1 MQQISKNIVKS
12 ALLFGGTLG
21 VATAAEAGLT
31 VTSAYFNLN
40 AGGVYATNSDAS
52 AITSPLAAIG
62 ANSSLAFS
70 GLGQFGFLVSAA
82 SDGNEIWSVF
92 GATMGFTTD
101 TNMTVQLTGDISSE
115 AATVFLVDT
124 NTNSTIFL
132 RASGT
137 GMWDSGFIQLAAG
150 GSYLV
155 GVNGPLTFANGGNET
170 GSVLAFSIV
179 PAPGAVALV
188 GLAGIVTGRRRRA

>member
-21 VATAAEAGLT
+21 VATAAEAGIT

-40 AGGVYATNSDAS
+40 AGSAYATNFDAS

-62 ANSSLAFS
+62 ANSSLVFS

-82 SDGNEIWSVF
+82 SDGNELWSVY
-92 GATMGFTTD
+92 GATIGFTAD
-101 TNMTVQLTGDISSE
+101 TNMTVRLTGDISSE
-115 AATVFLVDT
+115 AATVFLVD
-124 NTNSTIFL
+124 NSANATIFL
-132 RASGT
+132 HGSGS
-137 GMWDSGFIQLAAG
+137 GMWDSGDIQLVAG

-170 GSVLAFSIV
+170 GSVLAFSFV
-179 PAPGAVALV
+179 PAPGAAALV
-188 GLAGIVTGRRRRA
+188 GLAGLITGRRRKA

>member
-1 MQQISKNIVKS
+1 MSQTTIRTAA

-21 VATAAEAGLT
+21 LGTAADAGLT

-40 AGGVYATNSDAS
+40 AGGVYATNFDVS
-52 AITSPLAAIG
+52 AIGTPIAAIG
-62 ANSSLAFS
+62 ANSSLSFS
-70 GLGQFGFLVSAA
+70 GLGEFGFLVSAA
-82 SDGNEIWSVF
+82 SDGNEVWSVF

-101 TNMTVQLTGDISSE
+101 TNMTVQLTGDISSD
-115 AATVFLVDT
+115 AATVYLVDM

-132 RASGT
+132 RAGGS

-150 GSYLV
+150 GNYLV
-155 GVNGPLTFANGGNET
+155 GVNGPLTYANGGTET

-179 PAPGAVALV
+179 PAPGAAALI
-188 GLAGIVTGRRRRA
+188 GLAGLMARRRRA